1 MPTSETEVFQKVQTV
16 LVEALGVDEEEV
28 NPDAKLKADLGAE
41 SIDYLDIAFQLE
53 KAFTIK
59 IEQKEF
65 SQSMQGENEEGE
77 NEEVDDVTV
86 DRVVKFVMTKV
97 A

>member
-1 MPTSETEVFQKVQTV
+1 MASQEEVFQKVQQV
-16 LVEALGVDEEEV
+16 LVEALGVDEQDVTNE
-28 NPDAKLKADLGAE
+28 AKLKADLGAE

-65 SQSMQGENEEGE
+65 SQNMQGDGGDDEN
-77 NEEVDDVTV
+77 VDDVTV
-86 DRVVKFVMTKV
+86 DKVVKFVMTKV

>member
-1 MPTSETEVFQKVQTV
+1 MANKEEIFDKVKTALVDALCVDDDEVTEEAT
-16 LVEALGVDEEEV
+16 LVG
-28 NPDAKLKADLGAE
+28 DLGAE

-65 SQSMQGENEEGE
+65 SQNMQTDGGDEEE
-77 NEEVDDVTV
+77 DVTV
-86 DRVVKFVMTKV
+86 DKVVKFVMTKV

>member
-1 MPTSETEVFQKVQTV
+1 MAIKEDEVFDKVQDV
-16 LVEALGVDEEEV
+16 LVEALGVDKDEV
-28 NPDAKLKADLGAE
+28 SPDAKLKADLGAE

-59 IEQKEF
+59 VEQKEF
-65 SQSMQGENEEGE
+65 SQNMQSEGGDE
-77 NEEVDDVTV
+77 DEDVTV
-86 DRVVKFVMTKV
+86 DKVVKFVMTKV

>member
-1 MPTSETEVFQKVQTV
+1 MAATESEVFKKVQTV
-16 LVEALGVDEEEV
+16 LVEALGVDEEEI

-65 SQSMQGENEEGE
+65 SQNMQGES
-77 NEEVDDVTV
+77 EEVDDVTV

>member
-1 MPTSETEVFQKVQTV
+1 MAIKENEVFDKVQDV
-16 LVEALGVDEEEV
+16 LVEALGVDKDEV
-28 NPDAKLKADLGAE
+28 SPDAKLKADLGAE

-59 IEQKEF
+59 VEQKEF
-65 SQSMQGENEEGE
+65 SQNMQSEGGDE
-77 NEEVDDVTV
+77 DEDVTV
-86 DRVVKFVMTKV
+86 DKVVKFVMTKV

>member
-1 MPTSETEVFQKVQTV
+1 MATKDKVFAKVQDV
-16 LVEALGVDEEEV
+16 LVEALGVDKDEV
-28 NPDAKLKADLGAE
+28 EPAARLKADLGAE

-65 SQSMQGENEEGE
+65 TQNPQADG
-77 NEEVDDVTV
+77 DDAEDMTV
-86 DRVVKFVMTKV
+86 DNVVAFVMSKV

>member
-1 MPTSETEVFQKVQTV
+1 MASEEEVFSKVQSV
-16 LVEALGVDEEEV
+16 LVEALGVDEDEV
-28 NPDAKLKADLGAE
+28 TPQAKLKADLGAE

-65 SQSMQGENEEGE
+65 SENMQGDDGD
-77 NEEVDDVTV
+77 EEVTDVTV
-86 DRVVKFVMTKV
+86 DKVVRFVMGKV

>member
-1 MPTSETEVFQKVQTV
+1 MAIKENEVFDKVQDV
-16 LVEALGVDEEEV
+16 LVEALGVDKDEV
-28 NPDAKLKADLGAE
+28 SPDAKLKADLGAE

-59 IEQKEF
+59 VEQKEF
-65 SQSMQGENEEGE
+65 SQNMQSGGGDEDE
-77 NEEVDDVTV
+77 DVTV
-86 DRVVKFVMTKV
+86 DKVVKFVMTKV

>member
-1 MPTSETEVFQKVQTV
+1 MATTENQVFEKVQNV
-16 LVEALGVDEEEV
+16 LVEALGVDKEQVE
-28 NPDAKLKADLGAE
+28 PQAKLKEDLGAE

-65 SQSMQGENEEGE
+65 AQNMQGDDNETE
-77 NEEVDDVTV
+77 DMTV
-86 DRVVKFVMTKV
+86 AKVVKFVMTKV

>member
-1 MPTSETEVFQKVQTV
+1 MATEEEVFSKVQDV
-16 LVEALGVDEEEV
+16 LVEALGVDKEEV
-28 NPDAKLKADLGAE
+28 ERDAKLKADLGAE

-65 SQSMQGENEEGE
+65 SQNMQGDGE
-77 NEEVDDVTV
+77 TDEADDVTV
-86 DRVVKFVMTKV
+86 ANVVKFVMGKV